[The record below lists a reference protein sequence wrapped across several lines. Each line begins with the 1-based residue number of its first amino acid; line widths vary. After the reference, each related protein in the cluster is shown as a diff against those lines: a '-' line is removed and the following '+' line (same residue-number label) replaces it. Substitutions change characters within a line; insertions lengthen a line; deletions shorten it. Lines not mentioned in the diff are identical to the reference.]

1 MASITGVRSLGAS
14 YPMNHIIH
22 SRGCFTGCVL
32 FFDVFW
38 ITYMNGKDEN
48 NSMGLQFI
56 MTYHSADLSK
66 LVLAFEID
74 LNLIQYQQLTMDKTD
89 PHLFIY
95 F

>member
-1 MASITGVRSLGAS
+1 
-14 YPMNHIIH
+14 
-22 SRGCFTGCVL
+22 
-32 FFDVFW
+32 
-38 ITYMNGKDEN
+38 MNGKDEN
-48 NSMGLQFI
+48 NSTGLQFI